1 MVVECLRQA
10 GTQLYYAQYRYMKG
24 HVRIPLP
31 SYCYAGPGGTW
42 YDTYVTF
49 MYEVGMEGK
58 EVELEGC

>member
-1 MVVECLRQA
+1 MPETSWYPVVLCSI
-10 GTQLYYAQYRYMKG
+10 YIYMKG
-24 HVRIPLP
+24 HVRHPLP
-31 SYCYAGPGGTW
+31 SYCFAGPGGTS